1 MVTKLGITE
10 NIIGIYRCIKL
21 LSYKDM
27 FCGIKEKSGSLSAT
41 EAFSA
46 DIINIL
52 GEPTVTEF
60 AEYIGI
66 SQPNATYKVN
76 CLVAKGYLEK
86 TVNSYDRREI
96 HLKTSGKFSGYY
108 KEDVKPIEQA
118 IDALKE
124 KYTERELEIAEIVI
138 GELFLQISSK
148 INIKGEK

>member
-1 MVTKLGITE
+1 MNELSIIE

-21 LSYKDM
+21 LGYKDM
-27 FCGIKEKSGSLSAT
+27 FCGIKEKAGSLSAT

-46 DIINIL
+46 DIINIM

-86 TVNSYDRREI
+86 TVNSSDRREI
-96 HLKTSGKFSGYY
+96 HLKTSEKFSGYY
-108 KEDVKPIEQA
+108 KEDMKPIEQA
-118 IDALKE
+118 IDTLKE
-124 KYTERELEIAEIVI
+124 KYTEHELEIAEKVLS
-138 GELFLQISSK
+138 ELFVQINSK